1 MVNEQERTMA
11 LTYKSRLR
19 RGRRFWDLGSR
30 IGGTRL
36 KVIEEP
42 LWRQALASLELGPGE
57 VVLDL
62 GCGNGNGFAA
72 LREAVG
78 PSGRVVGVDNSPR
91 MVAAA
96 RAVVAEHG
104 WDNVEVRLADASAAE
119 WEDGGYDA
127 VVAATSL
134 STFPDLDA
142 ALDRIRAALRDGGRL
157 FVLDM
162 HFGPHPAARLL
173 RSCYRLVV
181 GGNGDDVLAALRTR
195 FASVE
200 PVVGDDGRAHVPSAG
215 RSWPPIFAA
224 LASR

>member
-1 MVNEQERTMA
+1 MVNDRERTAA
-11 LTYKSRLR
+11 LDQRRLR

-42 LWRQALASLELGPGE
+42 LWRQALASLELSPGE

-62 GCGNGNGFAA
+62 GCGNGNGFPA
-72 LREAVG
+72 LRDAVG
-78 PSGRVVGVDNSPR
+78 SSGRVVGVDNSPR

-96 RAVVAEHG
+96 RAVIAEHG
-104 WDNVEVRLADASAAE
+104 WDNVEVRLADASSAD
-119 WEDGGYDA
+119 WEAGGYHA

-134 STFPDLDA
+134 STLPSLDA
-142 ALDRIRAALRDGGRL
+142 ALDQVHTALRDGGKL

-162 HFGPHPAARLL
+162 HFGPHPVARLL

-181 GGNGDDVLAALRTR
+181 GGNGDDVLAALRRR
-195 FASVE
+195 FGSVE
-200 PVVGDDGRAHVPSAG
+200 PVVGDDGRTHIPAEG

-224 LASR
+224 IARR